1 MSRRPSAAWDAVPH
15 RRPFSGRYRAQVDS
29 TGTPVITRVA
39 ALLRAVG
46 GASSAGATTTTLSRD
61 TGIPRATAHRLLT
74 ALAEQ
79 GLIDREAATGLWFLG
94 PEVYLLG
101 TVAGIRYDA
110 AAVADDILHALA
122 RDTGESAFLSAR
134 RGSETVC
141 VSAVEGSFPLRS
153 HILYPGRRFP
163 LGVASAGLAI
173 LSHLA
178 VDDRDR
184 YLAGVDLETDWGA
197 AHSRD
202 AVAARIADTLVTG
215 YAVNPGLLV
224 EGSWGIGAAVFDA
237 LDNPHW
243 ALSLTG
249 VQSRFAGERTG
260 ELGRA
265 LLQAAHH
272 VTQRLRHRP

>member
-1 MSRRPSAAWDAVPH
+1 MDSA
-15 RRPFSGRYRAQVDS
+15 
-29 TGTPVITRVA
+29 GTPVITRAA

-46 GASSAGATTTTLSRD
+46 GASAAGATTTALSRD

-79 GLIDREAATGLWFLG
+79 GLIDREPGTGLWYLG

-101 TVAGIRYDA
+101 SVAGIRYDA
-110 AAVADDILHALA
+110 AAVADDILQALA

-134 RGSETVC
+134 RGFESVC

-163 LGVASAGLAI
+163 LGVASAGLVI
-173 LSHLA
+173 LAHLGAEERDRHLA
-178 VDDRDR
+178 EC
-184 YLAGVDLETDWGA
+184 DLEPDWGA
-197 AHSRD
+197 THSRM
-202 AVAARIADTLVTG
+202 AVAERIADTMVTG

-237 LDNPHW
+237 LDKPHW

-249 VQSRFAGERTG
+249 VQSRFAGDRTG

-265 LLQAAHH
+265 LLRAAHQL
-272 VTQRLRHRP
+272 TQRLRHRP